1 MEKSEHIALISIII
15 NIILLVIKYVFAAL
29 SGSAGLAADA
39 IHSASDVIASITVFV
54 GLKISQ
60 RKSKRFP
67 YGLYKVENF
76 VSLIVAIAI
85 L

>member
-1 MEKSEHIALISIII
+1 MLKTGLAL
-15 NIILLVIKYVFAAL
+15 KYIFAIL

-60 RKSKRFP
+60 RKSRHFP
-67 YGLYKVENF
+67 YRLYKVENF
-76 VSLIVAIAI
+76 VSLIVAVAI
-85 L
+85 LFAGYEIAKETLLE